1 MRYVSLYLVSA
12 IIAVFIFQQADPS
25 ITDSLKLESA
35 DVWERPWMLVTHIFV
50 HSGILHLLYNAFGL
64 ALFGTILEKKIGSKQ
79 FLILFFASGI
89 AAGIASAFFYPASL
103 GASGAVFGIIGAL
116 AVLMPMMVVWVSYL
130 PMPMFA
136 AAAFW
141 AAGDLMG
148 FIIPSNVANAAHL
161 AGLAFGL
168 IAGFVLRGRKPL
180 FPKKAKKQPALTK
193 AEIEQ
198 WENEYMAKR

>member
-25 ITDSLKLESA
+25 ITDSFKLVSA
-35 DVWERPWMLVTHIFV
+35 DVWARPWILVTHIFA
-50 HSGILHLLYNAFGL
+50 HSGMLHLLYNALGL
-64 ALFGTILEKKIGSKQ
+64 ALFGTILEKKIGSKR

-168 IAGFVLRGRKPL
+168 LAGFILRGRKPL
-180 FPKKAKKQPALTK
+180 FPKKAKNQPALTK

-198 WENEYMAKR
+198 WEEEYMAKR